1 MTTVADLL
9 IKIGADGSGLSSELG
24 KTKQEIQKT
33 FSTNPIN
40 EFSGSVDTAT
50 GKVNAML
57 GTLTKFAGV
66 AAAGFGLNAIIE
78 SAVNAGES
86 LYQVQQRF
94 NLTAAEAAKLSGI
107 LKMTG
112 GDVETAAKSIM
123 RLDKNLANNTA
134 EGKKAAAVL
143 SQMGLSL
150 TDSTGKMKPMN
161 EQLETLAKGYRAANE
176 AGQGQEFLMATLGT
190 RGLAL
195 TKTLLNYE
203 EAAQRVSK
211 IQGIGLDSKEAHDI
225 YMDIQEINLQLGKLG
240 TIAGVALGPLAKEL
254 LPQIMEGLSWTA
266 TQIYK
271 NKDAIATTVVTLTKL
286 VAAYEALK
294 LAKKAASAVSRVVD
308 TVRSS
313 TVDQANESQQQA
325 LSKAQERRI
334 NKAIADS
341 DRMYAQM
348 RREAIKTANQQNLSA
363 EETQA
368 YMAEKF
374 TQIGLES
381 AQAAERIR
389 VEMTRAFAAV
399 NVEAE
404 KSAAVV
410 SEAVKASAYTTE
422 TTTATKV
429 EANNAVIASNAKVAE
444 SEVAIGAAAREA
456 AAVKELAASAE
467 VTANERVMVSNAEV
481 AESATAAGAASA
493 RASEVATAATVTTT
507 EATIALAGAHEKAG
521 VAGVL
526 ASQRSAAGLARLP
539 GAIGR
544 VTSALFSLA
553 GGWMGVAAAALY
565 AAYCAYKYFN
575 AKYEAAQ
582 KNTWTGDDG
591 YTYTAHDGSIWRQ
604 KDGEGGNADVAADPT
619 GQGSRANG
627 GATEERVEE
636 GTATYAAEYSNWYNA
651 GGGKDFADAEAQRQ
665 AAEAAVNN
673 TQIPSYDF
681 SPDTGVSGAGVS
693 GGGTHVEKEQAYDVR
708 AGAIY
713 NAGRWSGLG
722 YGTGENEVVCT
733 TYVENVWSDAGVS
746 NAWNLGAWAP
756 NWAENAG
763 SAFHPTDAYGN
774 GYEAHAGDAVITN
787 DGGHVIMLDANAS
800 GYYAAAG
807 SGRVSQH
814 YDQDYRSAF
823 AGNIVGVISLTEFA
837 GTTET
842 GKALSVSDVR
852 KQAEQRAKDIANA
865 RKDLKGLEKDL
876 DKAIIS
882 DTGTEFEKSISD
894 MNTKAQKWQDQIRKI
909 KNTSKDID
917 TSHAEDLLKQW
928 KIEEAAKA
936 MEALTQ
942 RRLAFKTDLAKI
954 NADLKGDYVSVAQ
967 AEFEAT
973 VQSLDKQRKAKLKE
987 IQATKDDY
995 EALKEANEWY
1005 TAAYL
1010 QAVQK
1015 REDAEREAYEKS
1027 VQWAIQRG
1035 DTQGLMNA
1043 LQSKGANDE
1052 KAWNDKKQ
1060 ALQTYYEFW
1069 QKAHMSTAEMITAGS
1084 GQIASGIQ
1092 GVFEALANGSESAK
1106 DSLRSLGKV
1115 FQKTITQMVAQMA
1128 ANKIATLLFG
1138 SWLGEGKSSN
1148 GFSFNGNLLDAASF
1162 RLYKPSL
1169 GVAKPFA
1176 TGGLV
1181 TAPTMGL
1188 IGEAGND
1195 EAVFPLTDEVY
1206 SRVAKGIVQN
1216 QGPNSGTVAAPVI
1229 NIINNSQS
1237 KVNVQSSNYDNQM
1250 KRYIINVVVDA
1261 AETDEG
1267 GMARAI
1273 RNISKG

>member
-33 FSTNPIN
+33 FSTNPIH

-94 NLTAAEAAKLSGI
+94 NLTSAEAAKLSGI

-123 RLDKNLANNTA
+123 RLDKNLANNTV

-211 IQGIGLDSKEAHDI
+211 IKGVGLDPKEMHEA
-225 YMDIQEINLQLGKLG
+225 YMQMQEVNLQFGKLK
-240 TIAGVALGPLAKEL
+240 TVAGGALAPLAMEI
-254 LPQIMEGLSWTA
+254 LPQVMEGLSWTA
-266 TQIYK
+266 TK
-271 NKDAIATTVVTLTKL
+271 VKENKDAIATTVVTLTKL

-294 LAKKAASAVSRVVD
+294 LAKKAASAVGRVVD

-313 TVDQANESQQQA
+313 TVDQANEAQQQA

-493 RASEVATAATVTTT
+493 RASEVATAATVSTT

-673 TQIPSYDF
+673 VQIPSYDF
-681 SPDTGVSGAGVS
+681 SPDTGVSGV
-693 GGGTHVEKEQAYDVR
+693 GGGTHVENEQTYDVR
-708 AGAIY
+708 GGAIY
-713 NAGRWSGLG
+713 NAGRWSGLN

-746 NAWNLGAWAP
+746 NAWNLGPWAP
-756 NWAENAG
+756 DWAENAG

-787 DGGHVIMLDANAS
+787 NGGHVIMLDANAS

-814 YDQDYRSAF
+814 YDQDYREAF
-823 AGNIVGVISLTEFA
+823 GGNIVGVISLTEFA
-837 GTTET
+837 GVTES
-842 GKALSVSDVR
+842 GKALSISDVR

-865 RKDLKGLEKDL
+865 RKDLKGLENDL
-876 DKAIIS
+876 DKALLN
-882 DTGTEFEKSISD
+882 DTGTEFEKSIAN
-894 MNTKAQKWQDQIRKI
+894 MNSQTKKYEDQIRKI
-909 KNTSKDID
+909 KNVSKDID
-917 TSHAEDLLKQW
+917 TTHAEDLLKQW
-928 KIEEAAKA
+928 KIEEVAKA

-942 RRLAFKTDLAKI
+942 RRLTFKTDMAKI

-1027 VQWAIQRG
+1027 VQWAIKRG

-1052 KAWNDKKQ
+1052 KDWNDKKQ

-1069 QKAHMSTAEMITAGS
+1069 QKAHLSTAEMITTGS

-1162 RLYKPSL
+1162 RPYVPRL
-1169 GVAKPFA
+1169 GVPRPFA

-1216 QGPNSGTVAAPVI
+1216 QGQNGGTVAAPVI

>member
-33 FSTNPIN
+33 FSSNPIH

-123 RLDKNLANNTA
+123 RLDKNLANNTV

-211 IQGIGLDSKEAHDI
+211 IKGVGLDPKEMHEA
-225 YMDIQEINLQLGKLG
+225 YMQMQEVNLQFGKLK
-240 TIAGVALGPLAKEL
+240 TVAGGALAPLAMEI
-254 LPQIMEGLSWTA
+254 LPQVMEGLSWTA
-266 TQIYK
+266 TK
-271 NKDAIATTVVTLTKL
+271 VKENKDAIATTVVTLTKL

-294 LAKKAASAVSRVVD
+294 LARKAASAVGRVVD

-313 TVDQANESQQQA
+313 TVDQANEAQQQA

-410 SEAVKASAYTTE
+410 SESVKASAYTTE

-429 EANNAVIASNAKVAE
+429 EANNAVIASNAKVSE

-456 AAVKELAASAE
+456 AAIKEAATATE
-467 VTANERVMVSNAEV
+467 VTANERLIVSNAKV

-591 YTYTAHDGSIWRQ
+591 YTYTAHDGRIWRQ
-604 KDGEGGNADVAADPT
+604 IQEDNNSISADPT

-627 GATEERVEE
+627 GVSEEAVQE
-636 GTATYAAEYSNWYNA
+636 GTEAYAREYSNWYNA

-673 TQIPSYDF
+673 VQIPSYDF
-681 SPDTGVSGAGVS
+681 SPDTGVSGV
-693 GGGTHVEKEQAYDVR
+693 GGGTHVENEQTYDVR
-708 AGAIY
+708 GGAIY
-713 NAGRWSGLG
+713 NAGRWSGLN

-746 NAWNLGAWAP
+746 NAWNLGPWAP
-756 NWAENAG
+756 DWAENAG

-787 DGGHVIMLDANAS
+787 NGGHVIMLDANAS

-814 YDQDYRSAF
+814 YDQDYREAF

-837 GTTET
+837 GTTES
-842 GKALSVSDVR
+842 GKALSIADVR

-865 RKDLKGLEKDL
+865 RKDLKGLENDL
-876 DKAIIS
+876 DKALLT
-882 DTGTEFEKSISD
+882 DTGTEFEKSIAN
-894 MNTKAQKWQDQIRKI
+894 MNSQAKKYEDQIRKI
-909 KNTSKDID
+909 KNVSKDID
-917 TSHAEDLLKQW
+917 TTHAEDLLKQW

-1052 KAWNDKKQ
+1052 KDWNDKKQ

-1069 QKAHMSTAEMITAGS
+1069 QKAHMSTAEMITTGS

-1162 RLYKPSL
+1162 RPYVPRL
-1169 GVAKPFA
+1169 GVARPFA

-1216 QGPNSGTVAAPVI
+1216 QGPNGGTVAAPVI

>member
-33 FSTNPIN
+33 FSSNPIH

-123 RLDKNLANNTA
+123 RLDKNLANNTV

-211 IQGIGLDSKEAHDI
+211 IKGVGLDPKEMHEA
-225 YMDIQEINLQLGKLG
+225 YMQMQEVNLQFGKLK
-240 TIAGVALGPLAKEL
+240 TVAGGALASLAMEI
-254 LPQIMEGLSWTA
+254 LPQVMEGLSWTA
-266 TQIYK
+266 TK
-271 NKDAIATTVVTLTKL
+271 VKENKDAIATTVVTLTKL

-313 TVDQANESQQQA
+313 TVDQANEAQQQA

-389 VEMTRAFAAV
+389 TEMTRAFAAV

-456 AAVKELAASAE
+456 AAIKEAATATE
-467 VTANERVMVSNAEV
+467 VTANERLIVSNAEV
-481 AESATAAGAASA
+481 AESATVAGAASA

-526 ASQRSAAGLARLP
+526 ASQRSATGLARLP

-673 TQIPSYDF
+673 VQIPSYDF
-681 SPDTGVSGAGVS
+681 SPDTGVSGV
-693 GGGTHVEKEQAYDVR
+693 GGGTHVENEQTYDVR
-708 AGAIY
+708 GGAIY
-713 NAGRWSGLG
+713 NAGRWSGLN

-746 NAWNLGAWAP
+746 NAWNLGPWAP
-756 NWAENAG
+756 DWAENAG

-787 DGGHVIMLDANAS
+787 NGGHVIMLDANAS

-814 YDQDYRSAF
+814 YDQDYREAF
-823 AGNIVGVISLTEFA
+823 GGNIVGVISLTEFA
-837 GTTET
+837 GV
-842 GKALSVSDVR
+842 G
-852 KQAEQRAKDIANA
+852 
-865 RKDLKGLEKDL
+865 
-876 DKAIIS
+876 
-882 DTGTEFEKSISD
+882 
-894 MNTKAQKWQDQIRKI
+894 
-909 KNTSKDID
+909 
-917 TSHAEDLLKQW
+917 
-928 KIEEAAKA
+928 
-936 MEALTQ
+936 
-942 RRLAFKTDLAKI
+942 
-954 NADLKGDYVSVAQ
+954 
-967 AEFEAT
+967 
-973 VQSLDKQRKAKLKE
+973 
-987 IQATKDDY
+987 
-995 EALKEANEWY
+995 
-1005 TAAYL
+1005 
-1010 QAVQK
+1010 
-1015 REDAEREAYEKS
+1015 
-1027 VQWAIQRG
+1027 
-1035 DTQGLMNA
+1035 
-1043 LQSKGANDE
+1043 
-1052 KAWNDKKQ
+1052 
-1060 ALQTYYEFW
+1060 
-1069 QKAHMSTAEMITAGS
+1069 
-1084 GQIASGIQ
+1084 
-1092 GVFEALANGSESAK
+1092 
-1106 DSLRSLGKV
+1106 
-1115 FQKTITQMVAQMA
+1115 
-1128 ANKIATLLFG
+1128 
-1138 SWLGEGKSSN
+1138 
-1148 GFSFNGNLLDAASF
+1148 
-1162 RLYKPSL
+1162 
-1169 GVAKPFA
+1169 
-1176 TGGLV
+1176 
-1181 TAPTMGL
+1181 
-1188 IGEAGND
+1188 
-1195 EAVFPLTDEVY
+1195 
-1206 SRVAKGIVQN
+1206 
-1216 QGPNSGTVAAPVI
+1216 
-1229 NIINNSQS
+1229 
-1237 KVNVQSSNYDNQM
+1237 
-1250 KRYIINVVVDA
+1250 
-1261 AETDEG
+1261 
-1267 GMARAI
+1267 
-1273 RNISKG
+1273 

>member
-1 MTTVADLL
+1 MATVADLL
-9 IKIGADGSGLSSELG
+9 IKIGADGSGLSSELN

-33 FSTNPIN
+33 FSANPIN

-50 GKVNAML
+50 GKVNSML
-57 GTLTKFAGV
+57 GSLTKFAGI
-66 AAAGFGLNAIIE
+66 AAAGFGLNAIVE

-94 NLTAAEAAKLSGI
+94 NLTTAEAAKLSGV

-134 EGKKAAAVL
+134 EGQKAAAVL

-161 EQLETLAKGYRAANE
+161 EQLAVLAKGYKAANE

-211 IQGIGLDSKEAHDI
+211 IKGTGLDPKQMHEA
-225 YMDIQEINLQLGKLG
+225 YMQIQEVNMQFSKLG
-240 TIAGVALGPLAKEL
+240 TVAGGALAPLVMEI
-254 LPQIMEGLSWTA
+254 LPQVMDGLSHTA
-266 TQIYK
+266 NFIRQ
-271 NKDAIATTVVTLTKL
+271 NKDEISTVIVTITKL

-294 LAKKAASAVSRVVD
+294 LAKKGASVIGGVVNSVRD
-308 TVRSS
+308 TVADR
-313 TVDQANESQQQA
+313 TADAQQQA
-325 LSKAQERRI
+325 LTKAQERRI

-348 RREAIKTANQQNLSA
+348 RREAVKTANQQNLSA
-363 EETQA
+363 EETQMF
-368 YMAEKF
+368 MAEKF

-404 KSAAVV
+404 KSATVV

-467 VTANERVMVSNAEV
+467 VTANERVMVSNAAV
-481 AESATAAGAASA
+481 GESAMAAGAASV
-493 RASEVATAATVTTT
+493 RANEAATAATATTT
-507 EATIALAGAHEKAG
+507 QATTALGVAHEATGAKAVMASTVSVRG
-521 VAGVL
+521 ISKVAGIVPKL
-526 ASQRSAAGLARLP
+526 TMAVWA
-539 GAIGR
+539 
-544 VTSALFSLA
+544 LA
-553 GGWMGVAAAALY
+553 GGWVGVA
-565 AAYCAYKYFN
+565 
-575 AKYEAAQ
+575 
-582 KNTWTGDDG
+582 
-591 YTYTAHDGSIWRQ
+591 TA
-604 KDGEGGNADVAADPT
+604 VAM
-619 GQGSRANG
+619 
-627 GATEERVEE
+627 
-636 GTATYAAEYSNWYNA
+636 ATYAIYEYKA
-651 GGGKDFADAEAQRQ
+651 AQRDEYNSHRYVVDGITYTEQNGQFYRHQEAPENLANMSLAEQ
-665 AAEAAVNN
+665 AEVNN
-673 TQIPSYDF
+673 NYQ
-681 SPDTGVSGAGVS
+681 PDVLVEDEGLREKLNTLWFERHKNDPDYQQQLLKEEMDSRLAALDLSANTGVGSGGAGS
-693 GGGTHVEKEQAYDVR
+693 IGGGTHVENEQTYDVR
-708 AGAIY
+708 GGAIY
-713 NAGRWSGLG
+713 NAGRWSGLN

-746 NAWNLGAWAP
+746 NAWNLGPWAP
-756 NWAENAG
+756 DWAENAG

-787 DGGHVIMLDANAS
+787 DGGHVIMLDSNAS

-807 SGRVSQH
+807 GGRVSQH

-942 RRLAFKTDLAKI
+942 RRLKFNTEMAKL
-954 NADLKGDYVSVAQ
+954 NAELKGDYASVAQ
-967 AEFEAT
+967 AEFEET
-973 VQSLDKQRKAKLKE
+973 VQSLDKQREAKLKE
-987 IQATKDDY
+987 IQATKADY
-995 EALKEANEWY
+995 EALKEANDWY

-1010 QAVQK
+1010 EAVQK
-1015 REDAEREAYEKS
+1015 REDAERDAYEKS
-1027 VQWAIQRG
+1027 VQRAIKRG
-1035 DTQGLMNA
+1035 DMGSLTGL
-1043 LQSKGANDE
+1043 LQSQAAKDTQ
-1052 KAWNDKKQ
+1052 AWNDRSKSAQ
-1060 ALQTYYEFW
+1060 AYYDLW
-1069 QKAHMSTAEMITAGS
+1069 QKAHMSTAEMVATGS
-1084 GQIASGIQ
+1084 TQIASGIQ
-1092 GVFEALANGSESAK
+1092 GVFSAMADGTTSAK

-1115 FQKTITQMVAQMA
+1115 FRNTITQMVAQVA
-1128 ANKIATLLFG
+1128 ASKIANMLFG
-1138 SWLGEGKSSN
+1138 GLLGGKSVS
-1148 GFSFNGNLLDAASF
+1148 GFSYSGGNLLGASSF
-1162 RLYKPSL
+1162 KAYTPSL
-1169 GVAKPFA
+1169 GVSMPAFA
-1176 TGGLV
+1176 SGGMV

-1206 SRVAKGIVQN
+1206 SRMAKGISQN
-1216 QGPNSGTVAAPVI
+1216 QGQNGSGAAAPVI

-1237 KVNVQSSNYDNQM
+1237 NVKVQSSSYDNQM
-1250 KRYIINVVVDA
+1250 KKYIINVVVDA

-1267 GMARAI
+1267 GMARTI
-1273 RNISKG
+1273 RSISKG

>member
-211 IQGIGLDSKEAHDI
+211 IKGTGLDPKQMHEA
-225 YMDIQEINLQLGKLG
+225 YMQIQEVNMQFSKLG
-240 TIAGVALGPLAKEL
+240 TVAGGAFAPLAMEI
-254 LPQIMEGLSWTA
+254 LPQVMEGLSWTA
-266 TQIYK
+266 TK
-271 NKDAIATTVVTLTKL
+271 VKENKDAIATTVVTLTKL

-294 LAKKAASAVSRVVD
+294 LAKKAASAVGRVVD

-313 TVDQANESQQQA
+313 TVDQANEAQQQA

-493 RASEVATAATVTTT
+493 RASEVATAATVSTT

-673 TQIPSYDF
+673 VQIPSYDF
-681 SPDTGVSGAGVS
+681 SPDTGVSGV
-693 GGGTHVEKEQAYDVR
+693 GGGTHVENEQTYDVR
-708 AGAIY
+708 GGAIY
-713 NAGRWSGLG
+713 NAGRWSGLN

-746 NAWNLGAWAP
+746 NAWNLGPWAP
-756 NWAENAG
+756 DWAENAG

-787 DGGHVIMLDANAS
+787 NGGHVIMLDANAS

-814 YDQDYRSAF
+814 YDQDYREAF
-823 AGNIVGVISLTEFA
+823 GGNIVGVISLTEFA
-837 GTTET
+837 GVTES
-842 GKALSVSDVR
+842 GKALSISDVR

-865 RKDLKGLEKDL
+865 RKDLKGLENDL
-876 DKAIIS
+876 DKALLN
-882 DTGTEFEKSISD
+882 DTGTEFEKSIAN
-894 MNTKAQKWQDQIRKI
+894 MNSQTKKYEDQIRKI
-909 KNTSKDID
+909 KNVSKDID
-917 TSHAEDLLKQW
+917 TTHAEDLLKQW
-928 KIEEAAKA
+928 KIEEVAKA

-942 RRLAFKTDLAKI
+942 RRLTFKTDMAKI

-1027 VQWAIQRG
+1027 VQWAIKRG

-1052 KAWNDKKQ
+1052 KDWNDKKQ

-1069 QKAHMSTAEMITAGS
+1069 QKAHLSTAEMITTGS

-1162 RLYKPSL
+1162 RPYVPRL
-1169 GVAKPFA
+1169 GVPRPFA

-1216 QGPNSGTVAAPVI
+1216 QGQNGGTVAAPVI